1 MSEPSRMCVIGRGRF
16 AKRELHAF
24 LQNFK
29 NINSNRQF
37 YICDGCINQKE
48 KISKYLSKFTDNMD
62 LKNIKERILNGC
74 SD

>member
-1 MSEPSRMCVIGRGRF
+1 MCVICKGRF

-29 NINSNRQF
+29 NISSNRQF

-48 KISKYLSKFTDNMD
+48 KISKYLSKFASSAD
-62 LKNIKERILNGC
+62 LGHIKERVLNGC

>member
-1 MSEPSRMCVIGRGRF
+1 MSEPIRMCVICRGRF

-48 KISKYLSKFTDNMD
+48 KISKYLSKFTDNMA

>member
-1 MSEPSRMCVIGRGRF
+1 MSEPIRMCVICRGLF

-48 KISKYLSKFTDNMD
+48 KISKYLSKFASSAD
-62 LKNIKERILNGC
+62 LGHIKERVLNGC

>member
-1 MSEPSRMCVIGRGRF
+1 MSEPIRMCVICRERF